1 MTPDARIWTGHAWGT
16 ESNERIDAMKD
27 FDEVLVKLQDE
38 VESREMEDE
47 VSQE

>member
-1 MTPDARIWTGHAWGT
+1 
-16 ESNERIDAMKD
+16 MKD

-47 VSQE
+47 VSLQRLPA